1 MATPPEPVVPPDSLV
16 HAQLAPDRRIAAP
29 GTGGRFTLV
38 VDNHDRRSRVVQ
50 LRLGGAMSRY
60 SRPRLSTIDILPG
73 EQREIPVE
81 VSPQTTEPEGGQEY
95 ELTVT
100 ATDMTDGTF
109 LDRSAAR
116 VAVERHPDLKSRSV
130 SPQRTVDSEP
140 VRLRF
145 VAYNAGNIELRVEVY
160 PVDPYWW
167 VRAAGRRRARDQA
180 RIRGSLDSILSAPA
194 VAESVRPAEHWAV
207 QLPVAAPRYPVG
219 FRARRWLVPVGVRA
233 KGWSPQCIFVELD
246 QQPRTILPV
255 RVVVLGVAV
264 LVALLTLTGL
274 MTWLAG

>member
-1 MATPPEPVVPPDSLV
+1 MATPPEPIVPTDSLV
-16 HAQLAPDRRIAAP
+16 RAQLSPGRRSAAP
-29 GTGGRFTLV
+29 GAAGRFTVV

-50 LRLGGAMSRY
+50 LQLGGAMSRY
-60 SRPRLSTIDILPG
+60 SRPRLSTVDILPG

-81 VSPQTTEPEGGQEY
+81 VLPQTTEPEGGQEY

-100 ATDMTDGTF
+100 ATDMTDGAF

-116 VAVERHPDLKSRSV
+116 VAVQRYPDLKSRSV
-130 SPQRTVDSEP
+130 GPQRTVDSEP

-167 VRAAGRRRARDQA
+167 VRASGRRRAREQA
-180 RIRGSLDSILSAPA
+180 GIRSGLDSILSTPA
-194 VAESVRPAEHWAV
+194 TAESVRPAEHWTV
-207 QLPVAAPRYPVG
+207 QLPVAAPRYPIG
-219 FRARRWLVPVGVRA
+219 FRPRRWLVPVGVRA
-233 KGWSPQCIFVELD
+233 RGWSPQCIFIELD

-255 RVVVLGVAV
+255 RVVLLGAAV
-264 LVALLTLTGL
+264 LAALLVLTGL
-274 MTWLAG
+274 MAWLAG